1 MDNNHEYSTMGSNL
15 KGQYGPWAMI
25 AGAAQGIGRAWAE
38 LLASEGLDL
47 VLIDRDPDGLQQT
60 SRELEQATGI
70 TCHCIVVDLA
80 NSDCLEAIA
89 ASVGEREVG
98 LLVYNAALADVG
110 PFYKPDHDFA
120 FELTRAQ
127 VNMLS
132 PLALIY
138 HFARPMLTRRRGGIV
153 LMSSGSGLQ
162 GSPYY
167 SHYAATKAY
176 SIVLAES
183 LWYEFKPYDV
193 NVLACIA
200 GMTLSPAVAAAVERG
215 EGQHSVY
222 QTPAEVAAEGLAAL
236 GKEPSHICGVHN
248 RDNQSMLN
256 SLPRAQA
263 VAAIAQHAVRNFLDD
278 AVPEQAIAAVEK
290 ASA

>member
-1 MDNNHEYSTMGSNL
+1 MGSNL

-38 LLASEGLDL
+38 LLATQGLDL
-47 VLIDRDPDGLQQT
+47 VLIDRDRDGLHEA
-60 SRELEQATGI
+60 SNEIERDTGV
-70 TCHCIVVDLA
+70 TCHCITADLA
-80 NSDCLEAIA
+80 SAACLDAIVA
-89 ASVGEREVG
+89 GVGEREVG

-110 PFYKPDHDFA
+110 PFYKPDQDLSL
-120 FELTRAQ
+120 ELARAQ

-138 HFARPMLTRRRGGIV
+138 HFARPMLARRHGGIV

-193 NVLACIA
+193 HVLACIA

-215 EGQHSVY
+215 EGQHSIY
-222 QTPAEVAAEGLAAL
+222 QTPAEVAAEGLVAL

-278 AVPEQAIAAVEK
+278 SVPEQDVVALEK
-290 ASA
+290 ERV